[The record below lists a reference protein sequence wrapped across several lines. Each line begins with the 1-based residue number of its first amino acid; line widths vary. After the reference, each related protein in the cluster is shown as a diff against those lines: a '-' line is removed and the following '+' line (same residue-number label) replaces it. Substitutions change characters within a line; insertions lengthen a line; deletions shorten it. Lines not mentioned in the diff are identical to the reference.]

1 MSAAR
6 FSSTIDAVLRKTA
19 AMIEMDI
26 TQPDALQRAMAFHQ
40 AGRLVEAEQLY
51 KAVLN
56 GKRDHPAALH
66 MLGLIEF
73 QRGRSETAIRLIDE
87 ALAIRPDYAEALTD
101 RGNILCALDRLQE
114 ALACYDQALATRP
127 NHANALY
134 NRGYALQRLDRQ
146 EEALGSYDRA
156 LAINPQAAEV
166 YNNRGNALFALH
178 RFQEALE
185 SYDRAI
191 AINPRYTEAMNN
203 RGTVLNALKRPQE
216 ALQSYDQVLAINPN
230 HIDALY
236 NRGNVLK
243 GLKRLDE
250 ALASY
255 DRALAIKPDYI
266 DAFYHRGNLLYD
278 MGRWQAAR
286 ESYSRALAIKPGDA
300 AIKFALCVAE
310 LPILYSD
317 ETEIAQQREAYAE
330 RLKALCHG
338 FDCGA
343 AGDLAETVGLHQPF
357 YLAYQ
362 GYNDRALQARYGS
375 LVCRIMAARYPP
387 ASLPP
392 PLEPDEPVRV
402 GIVSGFFQR
411 SSVLKFPLKGWLT
424 QLDRRHFRLFGYHTG
439 VEQDE
444 ETKIAVAICNRFVQG
459 PMSMD
464 DWRQTIITD
473 APHVLL
479 YPEVGMNST
488 SAALAA
494 QRLAAVQ
501 CNGCGH
507 PWTSGYPTL
516 DYFLTSDLMEPADGQ
531 QHYTER
537 LIRLPNLGAYYEQV
551 ESLPVPLNRAELG
564 LRDSATIYWCGQFL
578 CKYLPQHDEVFARI
592 ARHVGDCQFVFIRL
606 QRGANINELFKQR
619 LERAFAAVGLRAN
632 DYCVFLP
639 RMDFSRFSAI
649 FGLCDV
655 FLDSIGWSGH
665 NTTLESL
672 PYGLPIVTVAAPLMR
687 GRHSTGILKMMGVTE
702 TITETIDDYVSVA
715 VRLARNVP
723 WRMAVK
729 RRILGNKHKVYRD
742 RACIV
747 ALEEF
752 LNRVTRGEKGAAS

>member
-203 RGTVLNALKRPQE
+203 RGTVLYELGRRQE
-216 ALQSYDQVLAINPN
+216 ALESYDG
-230 HIDALY
+230 ALTIKPDY
-236 NRGNVLK
+236 TEALINRGNALSAIE
-243 GLKRLDE
+243 RPHE

-255 DRALAIKPDYI
+255 DRALAIKPDDI

-286 ESYSRALAIKPGDA
+286 ESYNRALAIKPDHA

-317 ETEIAQQREAYAE
+317 ETEIARQRAAYEECLSTLCDRAH
-330 RLKALCHG
+330 RWGAL
-338 FDCGA
+338 D
-343 AGDLAETVGLHQPF
+343 DLANAIGVQQPY

-362 GYNDRALQARYGS
+362 GYNDRELQARYGS
-375 LVCRIMAARYPP
+375 LVCQIMAARYPP
-387 ASLPP
+387 ATLPP
-392 PLEPDEPVRV
+392 PPESDEPVRV
-402 GIVSGFFQR
+402 GIVSGFFR
-411 SSVLKFPLKGWLT
+411 LHSSWKLHTKGILS
-424 QLDRRHFRLFGYHTG
+424 QLNRRHFRLFGYHTG

-444 ETKIAVAICNRFVQG
+444 ETKIAAAICNRFVQG
-459 PMSMD
+459 PLSMD

-473 APHVLL
+473 APHVLI
-479 YPEVGMNST
+479 YPEVGANST

-501 CNGCGH
+501 CTRFGYAA
-507 PWTSGYPTL
+507 TSGLPTM
-516 DYFLTSDLMEPADGQ
+516 DYYLSSDLMEPANADE
-531 QHYTER
+531 HYTER
-537 LIRLPNLGAYYEQV
+537 LVRLPNLSVYYV
-551 ESLPVPLNRAELG
+551 PFDVPPVPLNRSQLG
-564 LRDSATIYWCGQFL
+564 LRDSATVYWCGQSL

-592 ARHVGDCQFVFIRL
+592 ARHVGDCQFVFIEWRKGKYL
-606 QRGANINELFKQR
+606 TDLFKER

-632 DYCVFLP
+632 DYCVILP
-639 RMDFSRFSAI
+639 RMDF
-649 FGLCDV
+649 
-655 FLDSIGWSGH
+655 
-665 NTTLESL
+665 
-672 PYGLPIVTVAAPLMR
+672 P
-687 GRHSTGILKMMGVTE
+687 
-702 TITETIDDYVSVA
+702 
-715 VRLARNVP
+715 
-723 WRMAVK
+723 
-729 RRILGNKHKVYRD
+729 
-742 RACIV
+742 
-747 ALEEF
+747 EF
-752 LNRVTRGEKGAAS
+752 LCHFRFV